1 MKIMKGSLGQRRGD
15 TLTLEKTVNKTDRQG
30 FGEVSGHEEEV
41 EEDPLPVY
49 NPHSEE
55 DIEDNDYYDT
65 TTASDQAFIQYPL
78 TLQ

>member
-30 FGEVSGHEEEV
+30 LGEVSGQEEVV

-65 TTASDQAFIQYPL
+65 TPASDQAFIQYPL

>member
-1 MKIMKGSLGQRRGD
+1 MKIMKGSLGQR
-15 TLTLEKTVNKTDRQG
+15 TLEKTVNKTDRQG
-30 FGEVSGHEEEV
+30 LGEVSGQEEV

-65 TTASDQAFIQYPL
+65 TPASDQAFIQYPL